1 VLDNLELA
9 LRHAQAD
16 PAAIVA
22 GVQAVSEQTLAVLSS
37 LGYQRI
43 DEVGARF
50 DPVSGT
56 KRPRSSTPAPPSRAA
71 W

>member
-1 VLDNLELA
+1 
-9 LRHAQAD
+9 
-16 PAAIVA
+16 
-22 GVQAVSEQTLAVLSS
+22 VQAVREQTLAVLSS